1 MLARC
6 RKFLA
11 LITLPAALVH
21 SSQLLALGLG
31 DLTVSS
37 SLNEPLEATIELL
50 GLDSLTSGQIQARLG
65 NADEFERANIKRD
78 FLIDNIQIEIII
90 FSKDQGILRLTSEE
104 PVIEPFLSMVVNVG
118 WPTGRLMRDYTA
130 LIDLPVF
137 VSDEPQVVPLDVP
150 QTPAPVREEPPARTP
165 EPEPQTGIISSAE
178 PVAPTV
184 EDTPEPA
191 PAEPSQDV
199 VAQADEQDELEP
211 QAEPETEA
219 VAEQEQNAGDLVV
232 SDEAEPEADTDVA
245 EIAEEV
251 TEDVTEDVA
260 DFEEVA
266 EPEEPAEV
274 TIESGD
280 TLYDIAA
287 RNRPATSVSV
297 EQTML
302 AIQRANPD
310 AFINNNINMI
320 RVGQV
325 LRIPSIQEVQS
336 IDQAQALN
344 QIALQNQAVSVQPL
358 AFSANNPDTSAQG
371 SDELTILSGE
381 DGSDSLSGDNDMAE
395 TIAALENQLAISEEN
410 LDRARLENAELT
422 ARFNELSEQID
433 ILQNIIAMQD
443 ERLAQLQADLAVRN
457 AEAAQAAAAQPIVD
471 TPAQPPQADTSLMGK
486 LSSIFENT
494 LVLVSSLVA
503 LILMVVGFLVWRRQ
517 AAQDAMDDFDIDET
531 AMAGD
536 VPVTVDMDEPEG
548 ASAGFLAA
556 LKARMSRNNADHESV
571 ALVAQDEEE
580 AELSLD
586 AALTDEKGDDTDVTE
601 TDFEPAGLADTEVSE
616 AADDHQDDLN
626 QDDEDDEEES
636 TGLLGK
642 LKALFRRSSDDDET
656 EDDDDSDLAYD
667 PEDMD
672 DDSDDDDLD
681 DDPDDSDDYEDD
693 DDENDD
699 EESSYV
705 EDDDED
711 EFGDLDDFDD
721 LDSEHED
728 DEDLLESED
737 SSEELVAESAD
748 ALLDKF
754 LDEADLDESDA
765 VEEDAAG
772 EYDKTYP
779 EAALQP
785 ETQED
790 LEQDTPSDDEENF
803 AISDFDSPNEL
814 DLEDEDDSEA
824 EIPADLS
831 TKLKDDA
838 SPQTSN
844 VVSLVEDMAD
854 SDVEDG
860 SEADDDAFDFGSFT
874 LDDNDKSETEPQAS
888 ETSLGNEKSEKSE
901 ESEEHAEVTLPEE
914 ASAETEED
922 STDLEFALD
931 TALDTT
937 LDKRRPESLGDASDM
952 AEAEEDVETFDF
964 SLDDKSPG
972 DTNTNDANNDAEE
985 DNPDLESFDFNL
997 VDTAP
1002 GTESDDDNVKSEPD
1016 DVETFDF
1023 DVSSI
1028 SSFEESRKPD
1038 VSDADAPILNEEVK
1052 DDLETFDFDLGEL
1065 ASKDEQDAVT
1075 LDDDDIVIED
1085 HESGGNSLESLA
1097 AALGQV
1103 DAEASEEDSDV
1114 SLANDNEFDLDEINL
1129 DDSLFEIDDED
1140 DAQETGDEPISDR
1153 DEASTKLDLAVAY
1166 EAMGDLDGAKEIL
1179 NEVVA
1184 EGNAEQIAEAT
1195 KLLQKWSDS

>member
-11 LITLPAALVH
+11 LITLLAGLVH

-50 GLDSLTSGQIQARLG
+50 GLDGLTSGQIQARLG
-65 NADEFERANIKRD
+65 NVAEFERANIKRD
-78 FLIDNIQIEIII
+78 FLIDNIQLEIII
-90 FSKDQGILRLTSEE
+90 FSRDQGILRLTSEE

-150 QTPAPVREEPPARTP
+150 QTPAPVREEPPVTAP
-165 EPEPQTGIISSAE
+165 EPEPQAEIISSAE
-178 PVAPTV
+178 PVAPAIEET
-184 EDTPEPA
+184 EEIEETPEAA
-191 PAEPSQDV
+191 PAEPSQDI
-199 VAQADEQDELEP
+199 VAQADEQEEPQP
-211 QAEPETEA
+211 QAEPETQA
-219 VAEQEQNAGDLVV
+219 IAEQEQNAGELLVA
-232 SDEAEPEADTDVA
+232 DEAEPEADTDEA
-245 EIAEEV
+245 EVSEEV
-251 TEDVTEDVA
+251 IEDVA
-260 DFEEVA
+260 DIEEVA
-266 EPEEPAEV
+266 EPQEPAEV

-310 AFINNNINMI
+310 AFIDNNINMI

-358 AFSANNPDTSAQG
+358 AFSGNNTGTSAQG

-381 DGSDSLSGDNDMAE
+381 DGTDSLSGDSDMAE

-422 ARFNELSEQID
+422 ARFNELTEQID

-443 ERLAQLQADLAVRN
+443 ERLAQLQADLAARN
-457 AEAAQAAAAQPIVD
+457 AEAALAAAAQPIVD
-471 TPAQPPQADTSLMGK
+471 TPAQPPRADNSLMGK

-494 LVLVSSLVA
+494 LVLVSSLLA
-503 LILMVVGFLVWRRQ
+503 LILMVVGFLVWRRR
-517 AAQDAMDDFDIDET
+517 AAQDAMDDFDIAET

-536 VPVTVDMDEPEG
+536 VPGTVDIDEPEG

-556 LKARMSRNNADHESV
+556 LKARMSRNNTDDDSE
-571 ALVAQDEEE
+571 ALVAQDEE
-580 AELSLD
+580 AELSVD
-586 AALTDEKGDDTDVTE
+586 AGLIDEDSDDTDVTE
-601 TDFEPAGLADTEVSE
+601 TDFEPVDLAATEESE
-616 AADDHQDDLN
+616 ATDDLEDNLN
-626 QDDEDDEEES
+626 QDEDDESDEES

-642 LKALFRRSSDDDET
+642 LKALFRRSSDDDEN
-656 EDDDDSDLAYD
+656 EDDDDDIDLAYD
-667 PEDMD
+667 EDMD
-672 DDSDDDDLD
+672 DELDDDLD
-681 DDPDDSDDYEDD
+681 DDPDDSDDNDDEDEDESSYIDDEDEDEFDDMDDFDSEDD
-693 DDENDD
+693 DD
-699 EESSYV
+699 
-705 EDDDED
+705 
-711 EFGDLDDFDD
+711 
-721 LDSEHED
+721 DS
-728 DEDLLESED
+728 LESED

-754 LDEADLDESDA
+754 LDEADLDESDS
-765 VEEDAAG
+765 VEAGAAG
-772 EYDKTYP
+772 EDDSSYP
-779 EAALQP
+779 EAALQSG
-785 ETQED
+785 TQKD
-790 LEQDTPSDDEENF
+790 LEQDAPSDDEEIF
-803 AISDFDSPNEL
+803 SLGDFDSSDEL
-814 DLEDEDDSEA
+814 GLAEDEAEA
-824 EIPADLS
+824 EKSAVLS
-831 TKLKDDA
+831 TELKEDTA
-838 SPQTSN
+838 APETSN

-854 SDVEDG
+854 SDIEEDV
-860 SEADDDAFDFGSFT
+860 EADDDTFDLGSFT
-874 LDDNDKSETEPQAS
+874 LDDDDKSEATPEAS
-888 ETSLGNEKSEKSE
+888 ETSLASE
-901 ESEEHAEVTLPEE
+901 ESKDSAVKWENAEATLPED
-914 ASAETEED
+914 ASTESED
-922 STDLEFALD
+922 DSNSLEF
-931 TALDTT
+931 TPGTT
-937 LDKRRPESLGDASDM
+937 PPESLDDVPDVTQAQ
-952 AEAEEDVETFDF
+952 EEVETFDF

-972 DTNTNDANNDAEE
+972 NTIANDDEE
-985 DNPDLESFDFNL
+985 DSSSDLESFDFSL
-997 VDTAP
+997 DDTAP
-1002 GTESDDDNVKSEPD
+1002 GTDSADDNDKSGAD

-1028 SSFEESRKPD
+1028 SSFEESSKPE

-1065 ASKDEQDAVT
+1065 ASEDEQDAMV

-1085 HESGGNSLESLA
+1085 SGSGDNSLESLA
-1097 AALGQV
+1097 AALGQI
-1103 DAEASEEDSDV
+1103 DADAADEDSDV
-1114 SLANDNEFDLDEINL
+1114 SLTNDNEFDLGEINL

-1140 DAQETGDEPISDR
+1140 DGQETGDEPISDR

-1179 NEVVA
+1179 KEVVA

>member
-11 LITLPAALVH
+11 LITLLAGLVH

-50 GLDSLTSGQIQARLG
+50 GLDGLTSAQIQARLG
-65 NADEFERANIKRD
+65 SVGEFERANIKRD

-90 FSKDQGILRLTSEE
+90 FSRDQGVLRLTSEE

-150 QTPAPVREEPPARTP
+150 QTPAPVREEPPATTP
-165 EPEPQTGIISSAE
+165 EPEPQTEIISSAE
-178 PVAPTV
+178 PVGPAV

-199 VAQADEQDELEP
+199 VAQADVQQEPEP
-211 QAEPETEA
+211 QAESETDA
-219 VAEQEQNAGDLVV
+219 MAEQEQNAGELVAA
-232 SDEAEPEADTDVA
+232 DEAEPEADTDVA
-245 EIAEEV
+245 EIAAEVVEDV
-251 TEDVTEDVA
+251 TEDVTEDLAEV
-260 DFEEVA
+260 EEVA
-266 EPEEPAEV
+266 EAEEPVDV

-310 AFINNNINMI
+310 AFIDNNINMI

-325 LRIPSIQEVQS
+325 LRIPSIQEVQI

-358 AFSANNPDTSAQG
+358 AFSANNTDTSAQG

-381 DGSDSLSGDNDMAE
+381 DGTDSLSGDNDMAE

-422 ARFNELSEQID
+422 ARFNELTEQID

-443 ERLAQLQADLAVRN
+443 ERLAQFQADLAARN

-471 TPAQPPQADTSLMGK
+471 TPAQPPQTDNSLIGK

-517 AAQDAMDDFDIDET
+517 AAQNAMDDFDIAET

-536 VPVTVDMDEPEG
+536 VPGTVDMGEPEG

-556 LKARMSRNNADHESV
+556 LKARMSRNNADDGSE
-571 ALVAQDEEE
+571 ALVAQDEEQV
-580 AELSLD
+580 ELSVD
-586 AALTDEKGDDTDVTE
+586 AALTDEKDDDTDITE
-601 TDFEPAGLADTEVSE
+601 TDLEPVGLASIEES
-616 AADDHQDDLN
+616 AATGDLEDDVN
-626 QDDEDDEEES
+626 QDEVNEGGDGEES

-642 LKALFRRSSDDDET
+642 LKALFRRSSDDDENG
-656 EDDDDSDLAYD
+656 DDDIDLAYD
-667 PEDMD
+667 PEDID
-672 DDSDDDDLD
+672 HDSDDDDLD
-681 DDPDDSDDYEDD
+681 DGSDGSDDYEEDD
-693 DDENDD
+693 DDEY
-699 EESSYV
+699 SYD

-711 EFGDLDDFDD
+711 EFDVLDDFDNED
-721 LDSEHED
+721 ED
-728 DEDLLESED
+728 DDDSLESDD

-765 VEEDAAG
+765 VEEAAG
-772 EYDKTYP
+772 EGDKTDP
-779 EAALQP
+779 EAALP
-785 ETQED
+785 SETQED
-790 LEQDTPSDDEENF
+790 LEQD
-803 AISDFDSPNEL
+803 SPL
-814 DLEDEDDSEA
+814 DDEDDSED
-824 EIPADLS
+824 EISADLS
-831 TKLKDDA
+831 TKFIEEA
-838 SPQTSN
+838 APQTSN
-844 VVSLVEDMAD
+844 VVSLVDDMVDSEAEDD
-854 SDVEDG
+854 
-860 SEADDDAFDFGSFT
+860 SEADDDAFDLGSFT
-874 LDDNDKSETEPQAS
+874 LDDNGRSEAELQAS
-888 ETSLGNEKSEKSE
+888 ETSLGSE
-901 ESEEHAEVTLPEE
+901 ENEESGQHTEVMLPQE

-922 STDLEFALD
+922 STSLEFALD
-931 TALDTT
+931 TTLDTT
-937 LDKRRPESLGDASDM
+937 LDATLDTTMPESLDAVSGV

-972 DTNTNDANNDAEE
+972 DTIATDTNGEEE
-985 DNPDLESFDFNL
+985 DSSDLESFDFNL
-997 VDTAP
+997 DDTKPDTDSA
-1002 GTESDDDNVKSEPD
+1002 DDNAKSEPD

-1038 VSDADAPILNEEVK
+1038 VSDADAPILKEEVK

-1065 ASKDEQDAVT
+1065 ASADEQDAVV
-1075 LDDDDIVIED
+1075 LDYDDIVIED
-1085 HESGGNSLESLA
+1085 SESSDNSLESLA

-1103 DAEASEEDSDV
+1103 DKDASDE
-1114 SLANDNEFDLDEINL
+1114 SLTNDNEFDLGEINF

-1140 DAQETGDEPISDR
+1140 DAQETSDEPISDR
-1153 DEASTKLDLAVAY
+1153 DEASTKLDLSVAY
-1166 EAMGDLDGAKEIL
+1166 EAMGDLDGAREIL